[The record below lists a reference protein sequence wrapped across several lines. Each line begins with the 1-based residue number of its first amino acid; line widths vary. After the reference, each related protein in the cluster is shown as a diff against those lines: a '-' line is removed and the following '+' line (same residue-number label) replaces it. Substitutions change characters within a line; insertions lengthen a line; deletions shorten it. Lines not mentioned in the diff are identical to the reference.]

1 MAGAETDREAI
12 GSQPPGRP
20 LGEGRKEG
28 PEPDEL
34 PDLGPTGPA
43 SAEADKPGPR
53 TGGYDR
59 QSPDRSSDNAKGGY
73 GAG

>member
-1 MAGAETDREAI
+1 MSEMKAKQNAPGARPAG
-12 GSQPPGRP
+12 
-20 LGEGRKEG
+20 KE
-28 PEPDEL
+28 DDL
-34 PDLGPTGPA
+34 PDVGPTGPA
-43 SAEADKPGPR
+43 SVEGEKTGPQ